1 METLKEI
8 FTNPFFSNEYFQFS
22 ILNIIEAI
30 IIVFLTRFF
39 IRFIRQFVNKVL
51 RKRQWFDL
59 EKADTIYKF
68 LRLLILVLGVWLIIR
83 TLKLNKL
90 FDDVLSY
97 SIIDI
102 EGYDL
107 HLYNLLIIGLII
119 LFARIVIKFI
129 LLLLNNTLN
138 RRKQIDKGQKY
149 TVIQLVKYF
158 LYFIAFIIALESTG
172 ADLQALILASTALL
186 IGVGIGLQT
195 FFYDILSG
203 FIILFEGTFKVGDII
218 EIDGLVAQVKR
229 IDIRTS
235 KVLTRDGNV
244 IVVPNRKLTSE
255 NLSNWT
261 ISNDLSRYKIDL
273 GVAYGSDVEKVR
285 KILYEC
291 ALKHP
296 DIEKTREILVVF
308 TDFGESALIFNLYFW
323 SRRSWDIPI
332 LLSDLRF
339 AIDREFRDNN
349 IHIPY
354 PQRDLHIKSQFPSS
368 IR

>member
-8 FTNPFFSNEYFQFS
+8 FTSPLFSSEYFGFS
-22 ILNIIEAI
+22 VLNIIQAVI
-30 IIVFLTRFF
+30 IFFLTSFF
-39 IRFIRQFVNKVL
+39 IKFIRQFVNKVL
-51 RKRQWFDL
+51 RRRQWFDQ

-68 LRLLILVLGVWLIIR
+68 LRLLIVVVGIWLILR
-83 TLKLNKL
+83 TLKLNRL
-90 FDDVLSY
+90 FDDILSY
-97 SIIDI
+97 TLIDI
-102 EGYDL
+102 EGYNL

-138 RRKQIDKGQKY
+138 RRKQIDKGQRY

-244 IVVPNRKLTSE
+244 IIVPNRKLTSE

-261 ISNDLSRYKIDL
+261 ISNDLSRYNVEV
-273 GVAYGSDVEKVR
+273 GVAYGSEVEKVR

-296 DIEKTREILVVF
+296 DIEKTREILVRF
-308 TDFGESALIFNLYFW
+308 DDFGDSALKFSLYFW

-332 LLSDLRF
+332 LLSDIRF
-339 AIDREFRDNN
+339 AIDREFRD
-349 IHIPY
+349 HGVQIPF
-354 PQRDLHIKSQFPSS
+354 PQRDLHIKSSS
-368 IR
+368 ITTLP